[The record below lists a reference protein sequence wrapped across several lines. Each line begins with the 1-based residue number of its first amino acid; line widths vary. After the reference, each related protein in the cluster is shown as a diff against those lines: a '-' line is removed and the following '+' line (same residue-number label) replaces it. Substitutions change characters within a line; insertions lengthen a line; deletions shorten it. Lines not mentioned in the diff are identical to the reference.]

1 MILFLFGRPGAGKNV
16 VGKKLAESLGTIYFD
31 CDECY
36 TERDRF
42 AIRTNSFTDKESD
55 LFLERVIQ
63 TLRKMCLEE
72 DLLIAS
78 QSLFKEKHRRKLLE
92 ELYDNIFLVYLDVPT
107 SITLNRVG
115 LRGKETEHFY
125 GLEQYMQE
133 VNEYED
139 VKTCDLRVENIGSV
153 DETVRIIKQK
163 FRTVS
168 FRMIA

>member
-31 CDECY
+31 CDDCY
-36 TERDRF
+36 TESDRF
-42 AIRTNSFTDKESD
+42 AIRTNSFTDKESG

-63 TLRKMCLEE
+63 TLREMCPEE
-72 DLLIAS
+72 NLLIAS
-78 QSLFKEKHRRKLLE
+78 QSLFKEKYRKRLKE
-92 ELYDNIFLVYLDVPT
+92 EFYDNICLVYLDVPT

-115 LRGKETEHFY
+115 LRSMETEHFY

-133 VNEYED
+133 INEYED

-163 FRTVS
+163 FKIA
-168 FRMIA
+168 FRKIG